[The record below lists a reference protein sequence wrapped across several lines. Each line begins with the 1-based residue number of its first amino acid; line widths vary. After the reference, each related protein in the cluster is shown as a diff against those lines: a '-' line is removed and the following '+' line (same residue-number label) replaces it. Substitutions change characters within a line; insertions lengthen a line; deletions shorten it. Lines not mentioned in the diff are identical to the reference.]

1 MIKELLKYEIY
12 SNWLFVWFIFYY
24 IGLIKASPLL
34 FLIIGLITLIYGLI
48 SSGKINK
55 NIIKVIKINFFIKVI
70 PIFLIFK
77 FPLFT
82 EEDLLFGFFVLY
94 FYIITLLYFNKNPI
108 DIYIKINLKNL

>member
-34 FLIIGLITLIYGLI
+34 FLIIGLI

-55 NIIKVIKINFFIKVI
+55 NIIKVI

-77 FPLFT
+77 IPLFT
-82 EEDLLFGFFVLY
+82 EEDLLFGFFVSY

-108 DIYIKINLKNL
+108 DIYIKNL